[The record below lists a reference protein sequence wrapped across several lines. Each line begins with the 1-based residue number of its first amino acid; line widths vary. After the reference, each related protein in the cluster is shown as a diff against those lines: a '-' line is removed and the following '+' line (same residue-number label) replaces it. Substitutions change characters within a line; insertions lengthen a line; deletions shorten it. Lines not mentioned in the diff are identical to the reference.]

1 MTVSRTPGAIVAL
14 LLRGREHQR
23 ARRWA
28 EAERAYRQ
36 VLQIDPGH
44 PEALASLGMI
54 AFAAGRDEAAIAFC
68 RRALERDPSNADL
81 HYNLGEMCRKRRDF
95 PRAWEAYNAAINLRP
110 DLIDAYRGYADAAKT
125 AAQSFTILGDAKG
138 VRELHQLAAY
148 YLRGMADRMA
158 ALGQAMEAEAAR
170 REALRLDE
178 LDETFLFVIQYR
190 GHADEIFEAHR
201 RWGLAAAAVP
211 HGVRDEGFVNER
223 DPAKRLRVGY
233 VSPDFR
239 RHSVSHF
246 IEPLLAHHD
255 PEQVEVFCYAEMREV
270 DAVTE
275 HLRGLAH
282 HWRPTQDLSDEE
294 VRRQIRADGI
304 DVLIDLAGHTEGTR
318 LPALASKPAP
328 VTASWLGYP
337 GTTGLPT
344 IDYRITDLLADP
356 EGSERLHTERL
367 IRLPQGFLCY
377 RPPAEAPEVLPPP
390 ALAREGVTF
399 GSFNRLAKV
408 TPEVVKVWARI
419 LHALPRAR
427 LLVKDALLRN
437 EDFRRDFAESFA
449 REGVGPER
457 LDLRAFMP
465 GLADHLGAYGEVD
478 VALDPF
484 PYNGTTTTCEALWMG
499 VPVVNLVGDRH
510 AGRVGLSLLS
520 RVGLDHLT
528 ASDIDSYVR
537 IATVLAGDLPGLARL
552 RGELRDRLRQS
563 SLCDA
568 PRFARAFEVALRVM
582 WQDWCSPPA
591 MPC

>member
-1 MTVSRTPGAIVAL
+1 
-14 LLRGREHQR
+14 
-23 ARRWA
+23 
-28 EAERAYRQ
+28 
-36 VLQIDPGH
+36 
-44 PEALASLGMI
+44 
-54 AFAAGRDEAAIAFC
+54 
-68 RRALERDPSNADL
+68 
-81 HYNLGEMCRKRRDF
+81 
-95 PRAWEAYNAAINLRP
+95 
-110 DLIDAYRGYADAAKT
+110 
-125 AAQSFTILGDAKG
+125 
-138 VRELHQLAAY
+138 
-148 YLRGMADRMA
+148 
-158 ALGQAMEAEAAR
+158 
-170 REALRLDE
+170 
-178 LDETFLFVIQYR
+178 
-190 GHADEIFEAHR
+190 
-201 RWGLAAAAVP
+201 
-211 HGVRDEGFVNER
+211 
-223 DPAKRLRVGY
+223 
-233 VSPDFR
+233 
-239 RHSVSHF
+239 
-246 IEPLLAHHD
+246 
-255 PEQVEVFCYAEMREV
+255 
-270 DAVTE
+270 
-275 HLRGLAH
+275 
-282 HWRPTQDLSDEE
+282 LSDEE
-294 VRRQIRADGI
+294 VRRQICADGI

-344 IDYRITDLLADP
+344 IDYRITDPLADP

-528 ASDIDSYVR
+528 ASEIDSYVR

-568 PRFARAFEVALRVM
+568 PRFARAFEVALRAM

-591 MPC
+591 VPC